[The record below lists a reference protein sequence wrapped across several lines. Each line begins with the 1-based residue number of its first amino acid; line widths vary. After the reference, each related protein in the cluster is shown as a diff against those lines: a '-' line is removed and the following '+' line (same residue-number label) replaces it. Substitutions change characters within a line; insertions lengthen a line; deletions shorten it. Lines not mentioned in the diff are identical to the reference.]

1 MISMGKSIRQKWV
14 KVVSESDN
22 ISGVH
27 LKNVLRNRRFDLKWI
42 VENNDAR
49 VSQVKQS
56 FRIGDSIP
64 FHTPDKTSELL
75 KDPRYTIDDANPL
88 EKHVCEYPGLELNM
102 SEKNYS

>member
-1 MISMGKSIRQKWV
+1 MMGKSIRHISV
-14 KVVSESDN
+14 NAANEGDN

-49 VSQVKQS
+49 VSEVKQS

-64 FHTPDKTSELL
+64 FYTPDKTSELL
-75 KDPRYTIDDANPL
+75 KDPRYTKDDTNPL
-88 EKHVCEYPGLELNM
+88 EKHLREQSVIVHNIFF
-102 SEKNYS
+102 